1 MRELGEPAAF
11 PGDPRRSRMSLGIT
25 IRDRGRF
32 AKLVFPGFLISIG
45 AGQVIPFLNLFVQG
59 KFGLDLTQLNAVFA
73 LTSLGTVLAIL
84 IVLALRNGMGLAN
97 ITGHIQTGVLGIL
110 LILSVMVPMIRD
122 RLSRLFQ
129 RGAHG
134 TPD

>member
-1 MRELGEPAAF
+1 
-11 PGDPRRSRMSLGIT
+11 
-25 IRDRGRF
+25 
-32 AKLVFPGFLISIG
+32 
-45 AGQVIPFLNLFVQG
+45 
-59 KFGLDLTQLNAVFA
+59 
-73 LTSLGTVLAIL
+73 
-84 IVLALRNGMGLAN
+84 VLALRNGMGLAN

-122 RLSRLFQ
+122 RLGRVFQ

>member
-1 MRELGEPAAF
+1 M
-11 PGDPRRSRMSLGIT
+11 
-25 IRDRGRF
+25 
-32 AKLVFPGFLISIG
+32 
-45 AGQVIPFLNLFVQG
+45 
-59 KFGLDLTQLNAVFA
+59 
-73 LTSLGTVLAIL
+73 LGTVLAIL

-129 RGAHG
+129 RGANG